1 SVMVRQAPAAPVL
14 SRRALNR
21 ALLARQLLIERVDRP
36 IPDVIDHL
44 VGMQAQVPNDP
55 YVGLWSRIEGF
66 DPHELG
72 RMIAEREA
80 VRLTVMRS
88 TLHLPPAG
96 DAQRVRPPFQAMLAN
111 AWQTGSPF
119 ARQVVGVDI
128 ETLVSHGKQLI
139 EEKPLTTGQ
148 LAAALH
154 ARWPEYDANALA
166 YTVRYLLPLIQ
177 LPPRGVWGKSRQPT
191 WATLESWLGPTSE
204 PPSTPEELVRRYL
217 TAFGPASSGDLR
229 TWSWIRGAREVLDR
243 LRPDLIAFRDEK
255 GRELLDL
262 PDAPRPGADLDVP
275 VRFLPEYDNIL
286 LSHDDRSRI
295 VDDD

>member
-1 SVMVRQAPAAPVL
+1 MVRQAPAAPVL

-88 TLHLPPAG
+88 TLHLLTAG
-96 DAQRVRPPFQAMLAN
+96 DAQRVRPLFQAMLAN

-119 ARQVVGVDI
+119 ARQVVDVRW
-128 ETLVSHGKQLI
+128 
-139 EEKPLTTGQ
+139 EE
-148 LAAALH
+148 H
-154 ARWPEYDANALA
+154 
-166 YTVRYLLPLIQ
+166 
-177 LPPRGVWGKSRQPT
+177 
-191 WATLESWLGPTSE
+191 TSE
-204 PPSTPEELVRRYL
+204 LQSLTNLVCR
-217 TAFGPASSGDLR
+217 
-229 TWSWIRGAREVLDR
+229 
-243 LRPDLIAFRDEK
+243 
-255 GRELLDL
+255 
-262 PDAPRPGADLDVP
+262 
-275 VRFLPEYDNIL
+275 
-286 LSHDDRSRI
+286 
-295 VDDD
+295 